1 MNVKK
6 KDPITKDVNVPT
18 SLNRLNEP
26 KIRGQPW
33 FLVVVWGLY
42 FIASIF
48 VSIILINLQVP
59 GIPALL
65 IPGTAFFLLAM
76 ATAGSR
82 KQVLRSYHRA
92 LLLIRIFCKETVFTK
107 YKMSLDDIKKWIPI
121 ESVED
126 SGLIRFTNGT
136 SMIAFIL
143 DPPRNS
149 TDEEG
154 QYNTKIMNVINTIH
168 GEYTYQFCAISLK
181 EAKNHLGEATLES
194 LNKDLKKASWQH
206 MYSLYDHATN
216 QKEARNIPDWLFV
229 LFVALPVS
237 KNIKDA
243 ERAKDALVSGL
254 SKELERA
261 SILTNTV
268 TGRTNCINLLRS
280 TLTGEQ
286 S

>member
-6 KDPITKDVNVPT
+6 RDPITKGVNVPT
-18 SLNRLNEP
+18 SLNRLKEP

-42 FIASIF
+42 FITSIF
-48 VSIILINLQVP
+48 ISIILIKLQVP
-59 GIPALL
+59 GIPAIL
-65 IPGTAFFLLAM
+65 IPGTTFFILAM
-76 ATAGSR
+76 VTAGSR
-82 KQVLRSYHRA
+82 KQVLGSYHRA
-92 LLLIRIFCKETVFTK
+92 LLLIRIFRKETVFSK

-149 TDEEG
+149 TNEEG
-154 QYNTKIMNVINTIH
+154 QYNTKIMNVINTLH

-181 EAKNHLGEATLES
+181 EAKDYLAETTLES
-194 LNKDLKKASWQH
+194 LNKDLKPASWQH
-206 MYSLYDHATN
+206 MYSLFDYTTN
-216 QKEARNIPDWLFV
+216 QKEARNVPDWLFV
-229 LFVALPVS
+229 LFVALPIS
-237 KNIKDA
+237 KTIKDA
-243 ERAKDALVSGL
+243 ERAKDSLVSGL
-254 SKELERA
+254 SNELKRA

-280 TLTGEQ
+280 TLIGE
-286 S
+286 